1 YSAVTGNTMLIGA
14 ADFTEVAASDE
25 AAIRIG
31 FKLLDAG
38 ADGIYV
44 GAHNIDRIKAMAD
57 AAIPVIGHVGLV
69 PYRNTWFG
77 GMRAVGKKADEALG
91 IYERTMAYEEAGAIS
106 VEIEVVPHQMAAE
119 ISKRTKMIVI
129 SMGAGN
135 GCDGQYLF
143 AEDILGTNT
152 EHVPRH
158 AKQYR
163 NLAAEYDRIH
173 KEMVDAFKEFKADV
187 DSGTYP
193 EPGHQVNGKESEYQA
208 FMDLLSQK

>member
-1 YSAVTGNTMLIGA
+1 MAKLTVAEFLACKGQRQLTQSFTMDVNVAKAYNDAGLDVLVTTGDLVEEFSAVTGNTMLIGA

-91 IYERTMAYEEAGAIS
+91 IYER
-106 VEIEVVPHQMAAE
+106 
-119 ISKRTKMIVI
+119 
-129 SMGAGN
+129 
-135 GCDGQYLF
+135 
-143 AEDILGTNT
+143 
-152 EHVPRH
+152 
-158 AKQYR
+158 
-163 NLAAEYDRIH
+163 
-173 KEMVDAFKEFKADV
+173 
-187 DSGTYP
+187 
-193 EPGHQVNGKESEYQA
+193 
-208 FMDLLSQK
+208 